1 MNETMKE
8 YIKITRV
15 VMIILLVVI
24 LICPAR
30 IWAQNIELTNY
41 ERDTLISAAK
51 ELMEST
57 RYCGRFWP
65 SASQNNGSFFAQ

>member
-51 ELMEST
+51 ELMAT
-57 RYCGRFWP
+57 GNGANGRHNLCRITIFE
-65 SASQNNGSFFAQ
+65 